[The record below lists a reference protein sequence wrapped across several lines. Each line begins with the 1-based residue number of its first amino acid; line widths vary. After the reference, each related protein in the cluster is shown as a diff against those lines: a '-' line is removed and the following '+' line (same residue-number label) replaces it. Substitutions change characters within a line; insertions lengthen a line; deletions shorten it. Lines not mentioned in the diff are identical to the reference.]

1 MSGHSKWSSIKHKKG
16 AADAKR
22 GQLFT
27 KLSRAIIVAARE
39 GGPDPAGNLSLQNA
53 IEKARSYSMPK
64 DNIERAIAKGS
75 GADADAAAFETVV
88 YEGYGP
94 DGVAVLVEALT
105 DNRNRTASD
114 VRHTFAKNGGNLG
127 TTGAV
132 AWLFERRGVVV
143 VDAETTDEDELM
155 LAAADGG
162 ADDVEQD
169 GSVFQVTSAP
179 DRLAA
184 VREAIEAA
192 GIAVESAELSMVP
205 KTTVEVAAEAS
216 AKKLVRLI
224 EALEENDDVQGVYAN
239 FDIPE
244 QVLEAVTS

>member
-1 MSGHSKWSSIKHKKG
+1 LSGHSKWSTIKHKKG

-22 GQLFT
+22 GKLFS
-27 KLSRAIIVAARE
+27 KLSRAIMVAAKE
-39 GGPDPAGNLSLQNA
+39 GGADPDSNLALQNA

-75 GADADAAAFETVV
+75 GADQEGASWETIV

-94 DGVAVLVEALT
+94 DGVAVIVEALT

-114 VRHTFAKNGGNLG
+114 VRHLFTKHGGNLG

-132 AWLFERRGVVV
+132 LWQFERRGIVLVP
-143 VDAETTDEDELM
+143 AEGTDDEEL
-155 LAAADGG
+155 LLVAADAG

-169 GSVFQVTSAP
+169 GSVYQISCAPELLARVRSA
-179 DRLAA
+179 
-184 VREAIEAA
+184 VEAA
-192 GIAVESAELSMVP
+192 GFAIESAELSMIP
-205 KTTVEVAAEAS
+205 KTTVAIEDEAT
-216 AKKLVRLI
+216 AKKIVRLV
-224 EALEENDDVQGVYAN
+224 EGLEENDDVQDVYAN

-244 QVLEAVTS
+244 AVLEAVAS